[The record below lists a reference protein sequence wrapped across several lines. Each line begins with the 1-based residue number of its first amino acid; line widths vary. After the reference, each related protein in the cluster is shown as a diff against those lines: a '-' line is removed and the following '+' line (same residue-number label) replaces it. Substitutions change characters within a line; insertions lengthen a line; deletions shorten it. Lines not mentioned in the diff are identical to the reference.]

1 MPLPPPAPPRQ
12 RGVTLISLMT
22 GLVISMVLVL
32 ATLMLFQRMVRAT
45 TAARI
50 DAQADA
56 QRTAAFLS
64 AGIAAQDAGYG
75 IDAAH
80 AGTHLVVLKNAALVD
95 SVLSGEPV
103 PLGASADLDPDLHPG
118 YAVVWAEKA
127 TGATG
132 DPLCSALLAP
142 SLSDKGGL
150 RKLGP
155 VTCANAAAFSDLAWT
170 TALPLMDAPT
180 APVADPPTAPLVAI
194 TWRAAACT
202 PFGIAAGTG
211 ADEKV
216 LLTLTAANSNGVVL
230 ETSQCL
236 ANVSASAPPPVTAP
250 PP

>member
-1 MPLPPPAPPRQ
+1 MKSRAMPLPPPAPLRQ
-12 RGVTLISLMT
+12 RGITLISLMT

-32 ATLMLFQRMVRAT
+32 ATLMLFQRMVRAS
-45 TAARI
+45 TAARM

-56 QRTAAFLS
+56 QRSAAFLS
-64 AGIAAQDAGYG
+64 AGIAAQEAGYG

-80 AGTHLVVLKNAALVD
+80 AGTHLVVLTSAALAD
-95 SVLSGEPV
+95 SALSGTPAS
-103 PLGASADLDPDLHPG
+103 LGATG
-118 YAVVWAEKA
+118 NAVVWAENA
-127 TGATG
+127 TGARR
-132 DPLCSALLAP
+132 CSALLAP
-142 SLSDKGGL
+142 SGSGQGGL

-155 VTCANAAAFSDLAWT
+155 VPCADAAAFSALAWT

-180 APVADPPTAPLVAI
+180 APVADPPAAPLVAI

-211 ADEKV
+211 APEKV

-236 ANVSASAPPPVTAP
+236 ANVSPPP
-250 PP
+250 

>member
-1 MPLPPPAPPRQ
+1 MKSRAMPLPPPAPLRQ
-12 RGVTLISLMT
+12 RGITLISLMT

-64 AGIAAQDAGYG
+64 AGIAAQEAGYG
-75 IDAAH
+75 IDAAQ
-80 AGTHLVVLKNAALVD
+80 AGTHLVVLEDAKLD
-95 SVLSGEPV
+95 GSTLSGTSVGQGRPPNIV
-103 PLGASADLDPDLHPG
+103 DHKG

-132 DPLCSALLAP
+132 DPRCSALLAP
-142 SLSDKGGL
+142 SLSDKAGL

-155 VTCANAAAFSDLAWT
+155 VTCADASDFSTLAWT

-180 APVADPPTAPLVAI
+180 APDADAPAAPLVTI
-194 TWRAAACT
+194 TWREAACT

-211 ADEKV
+211 APKV

-236 ANVSASAPPPVTAP
+236 ANVSASAPPP
-250 PP
+250 

>member
-1 MPLPPPAPPRQ
+1 MKSRAMPLPPPAPLRQ
-12 RGVTLISLMT
+12 RGITLISLMT

-45 TAARI
+45 TAARS

-56 QRTAAFLS
+56 QRSAAFLS
-64 AGIAAQDAGYG
+64 AGIAAQEAGYG

-80 AGTHLVVLKNAALVD
+80 AGTHLVVLTNAALAD
-95 SVLSGEPV
+95 SALSGTPAS
-103 PLGASADLDPDLHPG
+103 LGATG
-118 YAVVWAEKA
+118 NAVVWAENA
-127 TGATG
+127 TGARR
-132 DPLCSALLAP
+132 CSALLAP
-142 SLSDKGGL
+142 SGSGQGGL

-155 VTCANAAAFSDLAWT
+155 VPCADAAAFSTLAWT

-180 APVADPPTAPLVAI
+180 APVADPPAAPLVAI

-211 ADEKV
+211 APEKV

-236 ANVSASAPPPVTAP
+236 ANVSPPP
-250 PP
+250 

>member
-1 MPLPPPAPPRQ
+1 MKSRAMPLPPPAPLRQ
-12 RGVTLISLMT
+12 RGITLISLMT

-64 AGIAAQDAGYG
+64 AGIAAQEAGYG
-75 IDAAH
+75 IDAAQ
-80 AGTHLVVLKNAALVD
+80 AGTHLVVLTNAALD
-95 SVLSGEPV
+95 GSTLSGTSV
-103 PLGASADLDPDLHPG
+103 SLGATG
-118 YAVVWAEKA
+118 NAVVWAENA

-132 DPLCSALLAP
+132 DPRCSALLAP
-142 SLSDKGGL
+142 SPSDKGGL

-155 VTCANAAAFSDLAWT
+155 VTCANAAAFSTLEWT
-170 TALPLMDAPT
+170 TALPLLDAPT
-180 APVADPPTAPLVAI
+180 TPVADPPTAPLVTI
-194 TWRAAACT
+194 TWREAACT

-211 ADEKV
+211 APEKV

-236 ANVSASAPPPVTAP
+236 ANVSASAPPP
-250 PP
+250 

>member
-1 MPLPPPAPPRQ
+1 MKSRAMPLPPPAPLRQ
-12 RGVTLISLMT
+12 RGITLISLMT
-22 GLVISMVLVL
+22 GLAISMVLVL

-64 AGIAAQDAGYG
+64 AGIAAQEAGYG
-75 IDAAH
+75 IDAAQ
-80 AGTHLVVLKNAALVD
+80 AGTHLVVLTNAALAD
-95 SVLSGEPV
+95 SALSGTPAS
-103 PLGASADLDPDLHPG
+103 LGATG
-118 YAVVWAEKA
+118 NAVVWAEN
-127 TGATG
+127 ATG
-132 DPLCSALLAP
+132 DPRCSALLAP
-142 SLSDKGGL
+142 SLIDKGGL

-155 VTCANAAAFSDLAWT
+155 VPCADAAAFSDLDWT
-170 TALPLMDAPT
+170 ATVLPLMDAPT
-180 APVADPPTAPLVAI
+180 TPVADPPAAPLVTI

-236 ANVSASAPPPVTAP
+236 DNVSASAPPP
-250 PP
+250 

>member
-1 MPLPPPAPPRQ
+1 MPLPPPAPLRQ
-12 RGVTLISLMT
+12 RGITLISLMT

-64 AGIAAQDAGYG
+64 AGIAAQEAGYG
-75 IDAAH
+75 IDAAQ
-80 AGTHLVVLKNAALVD
+80 AGTHLVVLTNAALAD
-95 SVLSGEPV
+95 SALSGTPAS
-103 PLGASADLDPDLHPG
+103 LGATG
-118 YAVVWAEKA
+118 NAVVWAENA
-127 TGATG
+127 TGARR
-132 DPLCSALLAP
+132 CSALLAP

-155 VTCANAAAFSDLAWT
+155 VPCDNAAAFATLAWT
-170 TALPLMDAPT
+170 TALPLLDAPT
-180 APVADPPTAPLVAI
+180 TPVADPPTAPLVAI
-194 TWRAAACT
+194 TWREAACT

-211 ADEKV
+211 APKV

-236 ANVSASAPPPVTAP
+236 ANVSASAPPP
-250 PP
+250 

>member
-1 MPLPPPAPPRQ
+1 MPFPPPAPLRQ
-12 RGVTLISLMT
+12 RGITLISLMT
-22 GLVISMVLVL
+22 GLAISMVLVL

-56 QRTAAFLS
+56 QRSAAFLS
-64 AGIAAQDAGYG
+64 AGIAAQEAGYG
-75 IDAAH
+75 IDAAQ
-80 AGTHLVVLKNAALVD
+80 AGTHLVVLTSAALAD
-95 SVLSGEPV
+95 SALSGT
-103 PLGASADLDPDLHPG
+103 LASPG
-118 YAVVWAEKA
+118 DIGNAVVWAENA
-127 TGATG
+127 TGT
-132 DPLCSALLAP
+132 PQPRCSALLAP

-155 VTCANAAAFSDLAWT
+155 VPCDNAAAFATLAWT
-170 TALPLMDAPT
+170 TALPLLDAPT
-180 APVADPPTAPLVAI
+180 APDADAPAAPLVAI

-211 ADEKV
+211 APKV

-236 ANVSASAPPPVTAP
+236 ANVSASAPPP
-250 PP
+250 

>member
-1 MPLPPPAPPRQ
+1 MKRRAALPPAALPRQ
-12 RGVTLISLMT
+12 RGATLISLMV
-22 GLVISMVLVL
+22 GLVISMLVTV
-32 ATLMLFQRMVRAT
+32 ATLMLYKNLVRAT

-80 AGTHLVVLKNAALVD
+80 AGTHLVVLEDAKLD
-95 SVLSGEPV
+95 GSTLSGTSVSQGRTPNIV
-103 PLGASADLDPDLHPG
+103 DHNG
-118 YAVVWAEKA
+118 YAVVWAENA
-127 TGATG
+127 TGARR
-132 DPLCSALLAP
+132 CSALLAP
-142 SLSDKGGL
+142 SLNDKGGL

-155 VTCANAAAFSDLAWT
+155 VPCADAAAFSTLAWT

-180 APVADPPTAPLVAI
+180 TPVTDPPTAPLVAI

-236 ANVSASAPPPVTAP
+236 ANVSASAPPP
-250 PP
+250 

>member
-1 MPLPPPAPPRQ
+1 MKSRAMPLPPPAPLRQ
-12 RGVTLISLMT
+12 RGITLISLMT

-32 ATLMLFQRMVRAT
+32 ATLMLFQRMVRAS
-45 TAARI
+45 TAARM

-56 QRTAAFLS
+56 QRSAAFLS
-64 AGIAAQDAGYG
+64 AGIAAQEAGYG
-75 IDAAH
+75 IDAAQ
-80 AGTHLVVLKNAALVD
+80 AGTHLVVLTNAALD
-95 SVLSGEPV
+95 GSTLSGTSV
-103 PLGASADLDPDLHPG
+103 SLGATG
-118 YAVVWAEKA
+118 NAVVWAEN
-127 TGATG
+127 ATG
-132 DPLCSALLAP
+132 DLRCSALLAP
-142 SLSDKGGL
+142 SGSGQGGL

-180 APVADPPTAPLVAI
+180 TPVADPPTAPLVAI

-211 ADEKV
+211 APEKV

-236 ANVSASAPPPVTAP
+236 ANVSASAPPP
-250 PP
+250 

>member
-1 MPLPPPAPPRQ
+1 MKSRAMPLPPPAPLRQ
-12 RGVTLISLMT
+12 RGITLISLMT

-64 AGIAAQDAGYG
+64 AGIAAQEAGYG
-75 IDAAH
+75 IDAAQ
-80 AGTHLVVLKNAALVD
+80 AGTHLVVLTNAALAD
-95 SVLSGEPV
+95 SALSGTPAS
-103 PLGASADLDPDLHPG
+103 LGATG
-118 YAVVWAEKA
+118 NAVVWAENA
-127 TGATG
+127 TGARR
-132 DPLCSALLAP
+132 CSALLAP
-142 SLSDKGGL
+142 SGSGQGGL

-155 VTCANAAAFSDLAWT
+155 VPCADAAAFSALAWT

-180 APVADPPTAPLVAI
+180 APVADPPAAPLVTI
-194 TWRAAACT
+194 TWREAACT

-211 ADEKV
+211 APKV

-236 ANVSASAPPPVTAP
+236 ANVSASAPPP
-250 PP
+250 

>member
-1 MPLPPPAPPRQ
+1 MKSRAMPLPPPAPLRQ
-12 RGVTLISLMT
+12 RGITLISLMT

-64 AGIAAQDAGYG
+64 ASIAAQEAGYG
-75 IDAAH
+75 IDAAQ
-80 AGTHLVVLKNAALVD
+80 AGTHLVVLTNAALD
-95 SVLSGEPV
+95 GSTLSGTSAS
-103 PLGASADLDPDLHPG
+103 LGTTG
-118 YAVVWAEKA
+118 NAVVWAENA
-127 TGATG
+127 TGTQR
-132 DPLCSALLAP
+132 CSALLAP

-155 VTCANAAAFSDLAWT
+155 VTCANAAAFSTLEWT
-170 TALPLMDAPT
+170 TALPLLDAPT
-180 APVADPPTAPLVAI
+180 TPVADPPAAPLVAI
-194 TWRAAACT
+194 TWREAACT

-211 ADEKV
+211 APEKV
-216 LLTLTAANSNGVVL
+216 LLTLTAANSNGVQL

-236 ANVSASAPPPVTAP
+236 ANVSASAPPP
-250 PP
+250 

>member
-1 MPLPPPAPPRQ
+1 MKSRAMPLPPPAPLRQ
-12 RGVTLISLMT
+12 RGITLISLMT

-64 AGIAAQDAGYG
+64 AGIAAQEAGYG
-75 IDAAH
+75 IDAAQ
-80 AGTHLVVLKNAALVD
+80 AGTHLVVLTNAALAD
-95 SVLSGEPV
+95 SVLSGTPAS
-103 PLGASADLDPDLHPG
+103 LGATG
-118 YAVVWAEKA
+118 NAVVWAENA
-127 TGATG
+127 TGARR
-132 DPLCSALLAP
+132 CSALLAP

-155 VTCANAAAFSDLAWT
+155 VPCADAAAFSALAWT
-170 TALPLMDAPT
+170 TALPLLDAPT
-180 APVADPPTAPLVAI
+180 TPVADPPTAPLVAI
-194 TWRAAACT
+194 TWREAACT

-211 ADEKV
+211 APTV

-236 ANVSASAPPPVTAP
+236 ANVSASAPPP
-250 PP
+250 

>member
-1 MPLPPPAPPRQ
+1 MKSRAMPLPPPAPLRQ
-12 RGVTLISLMT
+12 RGITLISLMT
-22 GLVISMVLVL
+22 GLAISMVLVL

-64 AGIAAQDAGYG
+64 ASIAAQEAGYG
-75 IDAAH
+75 IDAAQ
-80 AGTHLVVLKNAALVD
+80 AGTHLVVLEDAKLD
-95 SVLSGEPV
+95 GSTLSGTSVSQGRTPNIV
-103 PLGASADLDPDLHPG
+103 DHKG

-155 VTCANAAAFSDLAWT
+155 VTCANAAAFSDLDWT
-170 TALPLMDAPT
+170 ATALPLMDART
-180 APVADPPTAPLVAI
+180 APVADAPAAPLVAI

-211 ADEKV
+211 APKV

-236 ANVSASAPPPVTAP
+236 ANVSASAPPP
-250 PP
+250 

>member
-1 MPLPPPAPPRQ
+1 MKSRAMPLPPPAPLRQ
-12 RGVTLISLMT
+12 RGITLISLMT

-64 AGIAAQDAGYG
+64 ASIAAQEAGYG
-75 IDAAH
+75 IDAAQ
-80 AGTHLVVLKNAALVD
+80 AGTHLVVLEDAKLD
-95 SVLSGEPV
+95 GSTLSGTSVSQGRTPNIV
-103 PLGASADLDPDLHPG
+103 DHNG

-155 VTCANAAAFSDLAWT
+155 VPCDNAAAFSDLDWT
-170 TALPLMDAPT
+170 ATVLPLMDAPT

-211 ADEKV
+211 APKV
-216 LLTLTAANSNGVVL
+216 LLTLTADNSNGVVL

-236 ANVSASAPPPVTAP
+236 ANVSASAPPP
-250 PP
+250 

>member
-1 MPLPPPAPPRQ
+1 MPLPPTAPLRQ
-12 RGVTLISLMT
+12 RGITLISQMT

-64 AGIAAQDAGYG
+64 ASIAAQEAGYG
-75 IDAAH
+75 IDAAQ
-80 AGTHLVVLKNAALVD
+80 AGTHLVVLTSAALAD
-95 SVLSGEPV
+95 SALSGTPAS
-103 PLGASADLDPDLHPG
+103 LGATG
-118 YAVVWAEKA
+118 NAVVWAENA
-127 TGATG
+127 TGARR
-132 DPLCSALLAP
+132 CSALLAP
-142 SLSDKGGL
+142 SGSGQGGL

-155 VTCANAAAFSDLAWT
+155 VLCADAAAFSALAW
-170 TALPLMDAPT
+170 TALPLSDAPA
-180 APVADPPTAPLVAI
+180 APVTI
-194 TWRAAACT
+194 TWREAACT

-211 ADEKV
+211 APKV

-236 ANVSASAPPPVTAP
+236 ANVSASAPPP
-250 PP
+250 

>member
-1 MPLPPPAPPRQ
+1 MKSRAMPLPPPAPLRQ
-12 RGVTLISLMT
+12 RGITLISLMT

-56 QRTAAFLS
+56 QRSAAFLS
-64 AGIAAQDAGYG
+64 ASIAAQEAGYG

-80 AGTHLVVLKNAALVD
+80 VGTHLVVLKDAALD
-95 SVLSGEPV
+95 KDDFTLSGDP
-103 PLGASADLDPDLHPG
+103 ASSG
-118 YAVVWAEKA
+118 VTGNAVVWAENA
-127 TGATG
+127 TGAWR
-132 DPLCSALLAP
+132 CSALLAP

-155 VTCANAAAFSDLAWT
+155 VPCDDDEPFSTLEWT
-170 TALPLMDAPT
+170 TELPLMDAPT
-180 APVADPPTAPLVAI
+180 TPVADPPAAPLVTI

-236 ANVSASAPPPVTAP
+236 ANVSASAPPP
-250 PP
+250 